1 MGTLQDQRSA
11 PRHRWGRPSRVW
23 WTVLSAFGLTELEEK
38 IYLALVGGRP
48 GTATELAQ
56 RFAADSGEVVA
67 ALDALTRHGLVRL
80 VGDQAAA
87 TSPDLAIDS
96 LLTQRI
102 RELQEARIDLREWLR
117 QQRTADPADP
127 GVQMVV
133 GVSAILQTFD
143 QFLRGAEEEVLG
155 FERPPYAADFSDNP
169 AELELLGRGVRF
181 RVVYDRRGLE
191 RPGAS
196 THIGRFIAAGE
207 QARVAT
213 DVPAK
218 LAVADRRM
226 GLLSFPSRDDTVE
239 PWALVVRG
247 ATWVEV
253 LVALF
258 TEIWERATPL
268 RLAPATTVLDDADRW
283 TVPTPTDRQILSLLM
298 TGLPDK
304 AVASQ
309 LGISLRTVQRR
320 LRQLMD
326 VSGSATRMQLGW
338 FVARNNWL

>member
-1 MGTLQDQRSA
+1 M
-11 PRHRWGRPSRVW
+11 
-23 WTVLSAFGLTELEEK
+23 LSAFGLTELEEK

-48 GTATELAQ
+48 STVTELVE
-56 RFAADSGEVVA
+56 RLAAGADEVDA
-67 ALDALTRHGLVRL
+67 ALGSLTRHGLVRV
-80 VGDQAAA
+80 VGDRAGAAP
-87 TSPDLAIDS
+87 PDLAIDS

-117 QQRTADPADP
+117 QQRAPEPADP

-133 GVSAILQTFD
+133 GVAAILQTFD
-143 QFLRGAEEEVLG
+143 QFLRGAEDEVLG
-155 FERPPYAADFSDNP
+155 FERPPYAADFSENP
-169 AELELLGRGVRF
+169 AELELLDRGVRF

-207 QARVAT
+207 QARVAA

-226 GLLSFPSRDDTVE
+226 GLLSFPSQGDMVE

-247 ATWVEV
+247 VTWVEV

-258 TEIWERATPL
+258 TEVWERATPL

-326 VSGSATRMQLGW
+326 VTGSATRMQLGW
-338 FVARNNWL
+338 FVARNRWL

>member
-1 MGTLQDQRSA
+1 M
-11 PRHRWGRPSRVW
+11 
-23 WTVLSAFGLTELEEK
+23 LSAFGLTELEEK

-48 GTATELAQ
+48 STTTELAK
-56 RFAADSGEVVA
+56 RFATDADDPVA
-67 ALDALTRHGLVRL
+67 ALDSLARCGLVR
-80 VGDQAAA
+80 VVADQAWA
-87 TSPDLAIDS
+87 TPPDLAIDS

-117 QQRTADPADP
+117 QQRAAEPTDP

-133 GVSAILQTFD
+133 GVTAILQTFD

-213 DVPAK
+213 DLPAK

-226 GLLSFPSRDDTVE
+226 ALLSFPSRDDTVE

-268 RLAPATTVLDDADRW
+268 RLAPATTVLDDAGRW

-309 LGISLRTVQRR
+309 LGISMRTVQRR